1 MAPYYST
8 HRGTYVSCQVPFKQA
23 IVNSAFYT
31 KLTASSKKTKIREM
45 VSLNQEPEKIA
56 KREDQSRRYVL
67 REEDCHQRN
76 FTKEIPLGIKVCIS
90 STNMY

>member
-1 MAPYYST
+1 MGPVLAARFLS
-8 HRGTYVSCQVPFKQA
+8 KQA

-31 KLTASSKKTKIREM
+31 KLTPSSKKTKIREM

-56 KREDQSRRYVL
+56 KREDQSQRYVL
-67 REEDCHQRN
+67 REEDSSQRN
-76 FTKEIPLGIKVCIS
+76 FTKEIPLVIKVCIS

>member
-1 MAPYYST
+1 MLAARFLS
-8 HRGTYVSCQVPFKQA
+8 KQA

-31 KLTASSKKTKIREM
+31 KLTASSKKTKIREL

-67 REEDCHQRN
+67 REEDSSQRN
-76 FTKEIPLGIKVCIS
+76 FTKEIPLVIKVCIS